1 MHFFWKGRASYEL
14 DGLDQFVVF
23 HARGGG
29 GGNLRKQKALPSK
42 GGQKGELLERG
53 GNLGD
58 IVAGAKKGGT
68 RNKGK
73 DTVMH
78 KLFIESTTG

>member
-1 MHFFWKGRASYEL
+1 M
-14 DGLDQFVVF
+14 
-23 HARGGG
+23 GG
-29 GGNLRKQKALPSK
+29 KSEKAKSVAIK
-42 GGQKGELLERG
+42 GGQKGKLLERG

-73 DTVMH
+73 DTAMH